1 MSTEIMSSKKNNRS
15 NASMAIINE
24 YNPKNAGDMQDAL
37 KDISDSMLE
46 ACYSGN
52 RPKTQMVQKFLP
64 LTM

>member
-1 MSTEIMSSKKNNRS
+1 
-15 NASMAIINE
+15 MAIINE